1 MDTKEFA
8 FTSLEEAQNYF
19 GKKDVNKMD
28 VVEAVQTKYAA
39 KSILAALQQN
49 EAPGI
54 ITNFWYM
61 LVRLTEERL
70 KALGYKVMD
79 MNLGDFVKVVHI
91 VPEDF
96 MRSYP
101 HDVAQQMF
109 EDICDTH
116 LEELLNEALS
126 EKPQNDDLIRMLR
139 IEYARRNRLN

>member
-1 MDTKEFA
+1 MNAKELAFA
-8 FTSLEEAQNYF
+8 SLEEAQNYF
-19 GKKDVNKMD
+19 GRKDINKMD

-70 KALGYKVMD
+70 KSLGYKVMD
-79 MNLGDFVKVVHI
+79 MELDDFIKVVHI

-96 MRSYP
+96 MRESP
-101 HDVAQQMF
+101 GSVAAQMF
-109 EDICDTH
+109 EDICDVH

-126 EKPQNDDLIRMLR
+126 KKPQDEDLIRMLR
-139 IEYARRNRLN
+139 TEYARRNRLN